1 MERTTDF
8 LLDNL
13 SVIANTEHP
22 TLNGYLNASNS
33 SLCGKS
39 QLGRLQWENPGSLLT
54 L

>member
-13 SVIANTEHP
+13 SAISNNEHP
-22 TLNGYLNASNS
+22 TLNGYLNASYS

-39 QLGRLQWENPGSLLT
+39 QLGRLQWANPGSLST